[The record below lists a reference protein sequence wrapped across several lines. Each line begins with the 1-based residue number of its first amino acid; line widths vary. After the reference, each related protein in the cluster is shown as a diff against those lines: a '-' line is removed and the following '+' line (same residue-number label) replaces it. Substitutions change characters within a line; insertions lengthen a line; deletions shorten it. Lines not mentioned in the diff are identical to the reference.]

1 MFSLFS
7 GSSKYEI
14 LTSYIIVLLLLLVF
28 ARFLAILVFKLIKND
43 YKNSTQE
50 VNLFVNDVHYAVS
63 YWTEKGGRPYQEDR
77 HSELKGC
84 TDDKECI
91 IGKRIE
97 DSSLY
102 GVFDGHGGFNASEF
116 CRENLLYYTLQDPDF
131 KTNPNIA
138 LRNAFFRINEEFTSM
153 AKLKRLNDGTTAV
166 VAAIHGRRVFVAN
179 AGDSRGIIIQK
190 GGKVFVMSIDHKP
203 DREDEELRIKR
214 LGGKVIHWGRW
225 RVEGILA
232 VSRAI
237 GDISLQP
244 YVTCEP
250 EVVEKDI
257 TYEDEYLVLASDG

>member
-14 LTSYIIVLLLLLVF
+14 LASYLIVVLSLLVLV
-28 ARFLAILVFKLIKND
+28 RFLATLVFKLIKND
-43 YKNSTQE
+43 YKNSSE
-50 VNLFVNDVHYAVS
+50 DINLFINNVHYAVS

-77 HSELKGC
+77 HCELKGC
-84 TDDKECI
+84 SDEKDL
-91 IGKRIE
+91 IGKKIE

-116 CRENLLYYTLQDPDF
+116 CKDKLLNYALQDPDF

-138 LRNAFFRINEEFTSM
+138 LRNSFFRINEEFTNI

-179 AGDSRGIIIQK
+179 AGDSRGIIVQK

-203 DREDEELRIKR
+203 EREDEELRIKR
-214 LGGKVIHWGRW
+214 LGGKVLHWGRW
-225 RVEGILA
+225 RVEGVLA

-237 GDISLQP
+237 GDVALQP

-250 EVVEKDI
+250 EVIEKNI
-257 TYEDEYLVLASDG
+257 SSEDEYLVLASDG